1 MERLEQPI
9 EIKKVGIWL
18 EILPFYGTLEQWYL
32 LMTGLSK
39 KTKAIWI
46 DNELAFRFCG
56 RKYVK
61 ILFNDSEDI
70 DSLFEEFYTNSPLV
84 QFYSIIFP
92 SMTDNN
98 VEYFLKFVIE
108 KYREEGVWNKL
119 KLSRINEDS
128 NFLIK
133 FDVIL
138 SKIDSTKYKLYKK
151 KSELFEKDRLKI
163 VELLRKYC
171 YRSIIISQDEEGNF
185 EIHKR
190 VISQLWKKFQMNL

>member
-1 MERLEQPI
+1 MERLEQPV

-46 DNELAFRFCG
+46 ANELAFRVCG

-92 SMTDNN
+92 FQTDNN

-108 KYREEGVWNKL
+108 KYREEG
-119 KLSRINEDS
+119 I
-128 NFLIK
+128 
-133 FDVIL
+133 
-138 SKIDSTKYKLYKK
+138 
-151 KSELFEKDRLKI
+151 
-163 VELLRKYC
+163 
-171 YRSIIISQDEEGNF
+171 
-185 EIHKR
+185 
-190 VISQLWKKFQMNL
+190 